1 MAEESGVGN
10 RKGWT
15 WVVVSGETHYTIRKP
30 NCVKQAGYKG
40 ITAVKKVHNYIALTF
55 QFQKEGRR
63 WVGVCQELGTS
74 TYSRSLPETEK
85 HLLEAV
91 CLHLN
96 TLEDVGERERF
107 FKENSIKTYA
117 VKPTH
122 ETIRVAFS
130 GGGNTYIRPHIQSL
144 AACAN

>member
-1 MAEESGVGN
+1 VAEASGAGD

-15 WVVVSGETHYTIRKP
+15 RVLL
-30 NCVKQAGYKG
+30 CQVKRIILYV
-40 ITAVKKVHNYIALTF
+40 VKKAHNYIALTF

-63 WVGVCQELGTS
+63 WVGICQEMGTS

-96 TLEDVGERERF
+96 TLEDVDERERF
-107 FKENSIKTYA
+107 FKENGIKTYA

-130 GGGNTYIRPHIQSL
+130 GGGNTYIRPHVQSL